1 MRLFS
6 LTIKKFFLVIIL
18 IFFTLIM
25 SFGQE
30 NNTQSK
36 GKQKNTIKKEIK
48 DEIKKEVKAYI
59 SHHLLDAHSFNIY
72 SYTDKSG
79 HKKHIGLS
87 LPVILWDGELKIFSS
102 SKLHHGKTVA
112 HIGENF
118 YKLYH
123 GNIYKTDEKGTINYD
138 AKHNVINAQP
148 LDFSITKN
156 VFSLLIIACLM
167 LLLFINLARSY
178 QKNGNIAKGIGRF
191 FEPIILY
198 IRDEIARPNIG
209 AHKYKKYMS
218 FLLTVFF
225 FIWFF
230 NLAGLMPFGI
240 NVTGNISITL
250 SLAVITFLITNLT
263 ANKNYW
269 KHIFWMPNVSLP
281 VKIFL
286 APIEFLGILIKP
298 FSLMIRLYANI
309 SAGHIILM
317 SIIGLIFIFKTW
329 ISTSLSLV
337 LAFGLTILEI
347 LVALLQAYIFTMLS
361 ALYFG
366 FANEEHEEAH

>member
-1 MRLFS
+1 MYLFS
-6 LTIKKFFLVIIL
+6 LTIKNYFLAIIL
-18 IFFTLIM
+18 FFFTTII

-30 NNTQSK
+30 HNTHSK
-36 GKQKNTIKKEIK
+36 EKKTTIK
-48 DEIKKEVKAYI
+48 DEIKKEIKAHI
-59 SHHLLDAHSFNIY
+59 SHHLLDTYSFDLY
-72 SYTDKSG
+72 SYKDESG
-79 HKKHIGLS
+79 HKKYIGLP
-87 LPVILWDGELKIFSS
+87 LLIILWDGGLKIFSS

-112 HIGENF
+112 NVGESF

-123 GNIYKTDEKGTINYD
+123 GNIYKTDKKGIIRHDEKQ
-138 AKHNVINAQP
+138 NVINAQP

-156 VFSLLIIACLM
+156 VFSLLIVACSM
-167 LLLFINLARSY
+167 LLLFTNLARSY
-178 QKNGNIAKGIGRF
+178 SKNGNIAKGIGRF

-209 AHKYKKYMS
+209 EHRYKKYMS

-230 NLAGLMPFGI
+230 NLVGLMPFGI
-240 NVTGNISITL
+240 NITGNIVVTF
-250 SLAVITFLITNLT
+250 SLAVITFLITNFT
-263 ANKNYW
+263 AGKNYW
-269 KHIFWMPNVSLP
+269 RHIFWMPNVSLP

-286 APIEFLGILIKP
+286 APIEFLGIFIKP
-298 FSLMIRLYANI
+298 FSLMVRLYANI

-337 LAFGLTILEI
+337 LAFALTILEI

-366 FANEEHEEAH
+366 FANEEAH